1 MRYKKARDEHMIRR
15 FIKLSEKDESYN
27 NSLIDLTSKVWD
39 EQYKNYLNVNNNIQ
53 IYDKDYRSNRYQKKI
68 NYNPSTGSID
78 CLVPYNEEFIPNLN
92 KSKKY
97 YICLLKKKLRLIDLE
112 I

>member
-1 MRYKKARDEHMIRR
+1 MTKIIEV
-15 FIKLSEKDESYN
+15 
-27 NSLIDLTSKVWD
+27 ID
-39 EQYKNYLNVNNNIQ
+39 I
-53 IYDKDYRSNRYQKKI
+53 KKI
-68 NYNPSTGSID
+68 NYNPSTGSMD
-78 CLVPYNEEFIPNLN
+78 YFVPNNEEFIPNLN